1 MRQNSPQQSH
11 LLNSLKI
18 SKPHL
23 LIQIVNTSIADRI
36 ENISRM
42 CCNNKLNSRE
52 ELRQERQNFALK
64 FHMKMRFQLINQHN
78 AFHIVLA
85 QFAFQQPVA
94 VHTED

>member
-1 MRQNSPQQSH
+1 
-11 LLNSLKI
+11 
-18 SKPHL
+18 
-23 LIQIVNTSIADRI
+23 
-36 ENISRM
+36 M
-42 CCNNKLNSRE
+42 CCNDKLDAWE
-52 ELRQERQNFALK
+52 ELCQEGQDFPLK